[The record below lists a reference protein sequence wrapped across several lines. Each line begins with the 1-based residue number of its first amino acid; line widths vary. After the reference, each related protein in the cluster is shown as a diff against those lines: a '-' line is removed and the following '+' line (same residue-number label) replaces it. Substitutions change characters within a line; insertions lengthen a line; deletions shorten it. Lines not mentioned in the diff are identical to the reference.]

1 MNDTPFEPC
10 DRHPI
15 ISCEGPTEEAM
26 VKILLDADA
35 LGGYHRDRCCLSC
48 KEEAWHIVLPGV
60 K

>member
-35 LGGYHRDRCCLSC
+35 LGGYHRVRYRFGC
-48 KEEAWHIVLPGV
+48 KEEA
-60 K
+60 